1 MKQFT
6 SLEARDKELH
16 QFKIS
21 TAPYYTKIYLED
33 ISFYNNDQIKDK
45 ITNKNDLKI
54 YLKNKINAFLANT
67 ENEMNLYKYKKNKE
81 NFKIY
86 FATIKN
92 LKNGKYRFIKPDSKS
107 YNGISEDDYLFDIL
121 QEIITKEK
129 FKKVENDF
137 LDKTINEIMFHF
149 KNEENIEDLNYEL
162 IPIEVK
168 DLSEFKFEE

>member
-16 QFKIS
+16 RFEVSIDL
-21 TAPYYTKIYLED
+21 YYAKIYLED
-33 ISFYNNDQIKDK
+33 ICFYNNNQIKDK

-54 YLKNKINAFLANT
+54 YLKNKINIFLTNT
-67 ENEMNLYKYKKNKE
+67 EDEINLYKYKKNKE
-81 NFKIY
+81 SFEIY

-92 LKNGKYRFIKPDSKS
+92 LKNGKYNFIRSDSKS
-107 YNGISEDDYLFDIL
+107 YNGISEDDYLFDIA
-121 QEIITKEK
+121 QKIILEEK
-129 FKKVENDF
+129 FKKIENDF